1 MFTLTIEA
9 PENASLF
16 PRYVMAAQQIAMH
29 PGCRVQSIAVEQDPE
44 RGFDNQVA
52 IVVAGASY
60 EGEVGLAVRAAID
73 QYVGEVCTSVRDGR

>member
-1 MFTLTIEA
+1 MFTLAIEA

-29 PGCRVQSIAVEQDPE
+29 PGCRVKSIAIEHDDP
-44 RGFDNQVA
+44 RGYGNQVA
-52 IVVAGASY
+52 IVVEGTSY

-73 QYVGEVCTSVRDGR
+73 QYVGEACTSIRDGR